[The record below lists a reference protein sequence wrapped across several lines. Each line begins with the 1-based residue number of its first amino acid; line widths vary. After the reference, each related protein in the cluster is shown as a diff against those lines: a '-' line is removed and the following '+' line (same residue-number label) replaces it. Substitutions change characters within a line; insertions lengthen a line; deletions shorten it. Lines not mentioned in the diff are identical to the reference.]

1 MKSLKEHISQ
11 VKDLHSFNEYIDEQF
26 NPEWDYVVEMAS
38 IGYPVLNK
46 TNHYIAVHGTKAG
59 DRQRPH
65 VHIYLSDDKRP
76 FSKFNFEIALD
87 EILCYDE
94 INLIRMKDQSKHIDR
109 KNRNICSWNG
119 YHKLYDDFDDW
130 LFSNDVDVR
139 GEFIDNLDA
148 IIYFYNFE
156 SGGLKNSNQLL
167 DYIKDHGMKILDKH
181 KKYFSEEDI
190 EKYKE
195 CFE

>member
-1 MKSLKEHISQ
+1 MKHLNTYVE
-11 VKDLHSFNEYIDEQF
+11 EQF

-46 TNHYIAVHGTKAG
+46 TNHYIVVHGTNAG

-109 KNRNICSWNG
+109 RNRNICSWNG
-119 YHKLYDDFDDW
+119 YHKLYDDFVDW

-139 GEFIDNLDA
+139 GDFIDNLDA

-156 SGGLKNSNQLL
+156 SGGLKNSNPLL
-167 DYIKDHGMKILDKH
+167 DYIHDHGMKVLDKY
-181 KKYFSEEDI
+181 KKYFSEKDI
-190 EKYKE
+190 KNMMNV
-195 CFE
+195 FE

>member
-1 MKSLKEHISQ
+1 MKSLKRH
-11 VKDLHSFNEYIDEQF
+11 VDEQF

-46 TNHYIAVHGTKAG
+46 TNHYIAVHGTNAG
-59 DRQRPH
+59 DRQHPH
-65 VHIYLSDDKRP
+65 VHIYLRGDKRP

-87 EILCYDE
+87 EIFCYDE
-94 INLIRMKDQSKHIDR
+94 INLLRMTDQSKHINI

-119 YHKLYDDFDDW
+119 YHKLYEDFDNW
-130 LFSNDVDVR
+130 LFSNNVEVR
-139 GEFIDNLDA
+139 GGFINNLDA
-148 IIYFYNFE
+148 IIYFYNEE
-156 SGGLKNSNQLL
+156 STNVHQQNPMLK
-167 DYIKDHGMKILDKH
+167 YIKDHGMKILEKH
-181 KKYFSEEDI
+181 KKYFSEEDV

>member
-1 MKSLKEHISQ
+1 MKSLKRHISQ
-11 VKDLHSFNEYIDEQF
+11 VKDLHSFNEHIDEQF

-46 TNHYIAVHGTKAG
+46 TNHYIAVHGTNSG
-59 DRQRPH
+59 DRQQPH
-65 VHIYLSDDKRP
+65 VHIYLRGDKRP

-94 INLIRMKDQSKHIDR
+94 INLIRMKDQSKHINI

-119 YHKLYDDFDDW
+119 YHKLYEDFDDW
-130 LFSNDVDVR
+130 LFSNNVEVR
-139 GEFIDNLDA
+139 GDFIDNLDA
-148 IIYFYNFE
+148 IIYFYNEE
-156 SGGLKNSNQLL
+156 STNVHQQNPMLK
-167 DYIKDHGMKILDKH
+167 YIKDNRMKILDKY

-190 EKYKE
+190 KKYEE

>member
-1 MKSLKEHISQ
+1 MKHLNTYVE
-11 VKDLHSFNEYIDEQF
+11 EQF
-26 NPEWDYVVEMAS
+26 NPEWDYVVEMTS

-65 VHIYLSDDKRP
+65 VHIYLSNDKRP

-109 KNRNICSWNG
+109 KNRGNNI
-119 YHKLYDDFDDW
+119 
-130 LFSNDVDVR
+130 
-139 GEFIDNLDA
+139 
-148 IIYFYNFE
+148 
-156 SGGLKNSNQLL
+156 
-167 DYIKDHGMKILDKH
+167 MKIQCLVENTKYNKLKPKH
-181 KKYFSEEDI
+181 GLCFYIETKKR
-190 EKYKE
+190 
-195 CFE
+195 